1 MSDGSGGRGGC
12 RRERLGLECPR
23 GRAQLVLYRID
34 VLVELGRTVLTPER
48 HFGQALIERLQH
60 IAAHPLVTAEEI
72 RRNRDGLRMGALF
85 PQLERRFQVECVGAE
100 DLERADI
107 LVTRGSAR

>member
-1 MSDGSGGRGGC
+1 MSDGSGRRGGC

-23 GRAQLVLYRID
+23 GRAQPVLHRID

-60 IAAHPLVTAEEI
+60 TAAHPLVTAEEI
-72 RRNRDGLRMGALF
+72 RRDRDGLRMGTLF
-85 PQLERRFQVECVGAE
+85 GRLQSRFQIECVGAE